1 MKNVENLLRNGD
13 NSLNI
18 FLFVVVLMESYI
30 LIRKKITCQ
39 VEKKQR
45 KCNNLDSLYTASIY
59 SRPTS
64 SDSLP
69 SY

>member
-30 LIRKKITCQ
+30 LSRKKITCQ
-39 VEKKQR
+39 VEKK
-45 KCNNLDSLYTASIY
+45 KENVNK
-59 SRPTS
+59 
-64 SDSLP
+64 
-69 SY
+69 